1 MKKIYITPATDVV
14 TLGATNNMLVGSA
27 LNPEDTN
34 PSTTV
39 SNVEYNDVFS
49 TQEEK
54 YWNDSFE
61 W

>member
-14 TLGATNNMLVGSA
+14 TLGTTNNMLAGSA
-27 LNPEDTN
+27 LTTED

>member
-14 TLGATNNMLVGSA
+14 TLGATMMLAASA
-27 LNPEDTN
+27 LTTED

-39 SNVEYNDVFS
+39 SDVEYNDVFS

>member
-27 LNPEDTN
+27 LTIED

-39 SNVEYNDVFS
+39 SDDEYNGVFS

>member
-14 TLGATNNMLVGSA
+14 TLGTTNNMLAASA
-27 LNPEDTN
+27 LTTED

-39 SNVEYNDVFS
+39 SDDEYNGVFS

>member
-14 TLGATNNMLVGSA
+14 TLGATNNMLAASA
-27 LNPEDTN
+27 LTTED

-39 SNVEYNDVFS
+39 SDDEYNGVFS

>member
-14 TLGATNNMLVGSA
+14 TLGATNNMLAASA
-27 LNPEDTN
+27 LTTED

-39 SNVEYNDVFS
+39 SNVEYDGVFS